1 MNLTHLY
8 KSLACEVVKS
18 SCIEISRSSKLYTW
32 IVKGNTIF
40 SQAFREN
47 YTIYEGK
54 FKTRSELLATR
65 CEESDFTKPWLENS
79 LWLQTLYLMAL
90 GGKLWQYLPHCA
102 VLWPTD
108 CPETSYPSRGSR
120 VDCQRKK
127 EQGEQRHLSCE
138 QANNE
143 GTVPNYIGYNTSKIP
158 WLVLSS
164 TQQDT
169 TLVPGL
175 SLDCAC
181 EMLES
186 CSLECQNVAK
196 KIAKN
201 PISCFLNFKSY
212 YLNFLIFLYKR

>member
-1 MNLTHLY
+1 MRGYLRQVPLRTDG
-8 KSLACEVVKS
+8 
-18 SCIEISRSSKLYTW
+18 SKLCCVSLCQPVTRG
-32 IVKGNTIF
+32 KL
-40 SQAFREN
+40 R
-47 YTIYEGK
+47 IYSGCK
-54 FKTRSELLATR
+54 
-65 CEESDFTKPWLENS
+65 
-79 LWLQTLYLMAL
+79 QYLMAL
-90 GGKLWQYLPHCA
+90 GSKFWHYLPHCT
-102 VLWPTD
+102 VLWSSD
-108 CPETSYPSRGSR
+108 CPEASYPSRGSR

-127 EQGEQRHLSCE
+127 EQGQQRHLSCE

>member
-8 KSLACEVVKS
+8 KSFACEVVKS

-32 IVKGNTIF
+32 TVKGNTIF
-40 SQAFREN
+40 RQAFREN

-54 FKTRSELLATR
+54 FKTRSELLAAR

-127 EQGEQRHLSCE
+127 EQGQQRHLSCKL
-138 QANNE
+138 ANKE
-143 GTVPNYIGYNTSKIP
+143 CTYLPIT
-158 WLVLSS
+158 LSY
-164 TQQDT
+164 TPT
-169 TLVPGL
+169 TL
-175 SLDCAC
+175 
-181 EMLES
+181 
-186 CSLECQNVAK
+186 
-196 KIAKN
+196 
-201 PISCFLNFKSY
+201 
-212 YLNFLIFLYKR
+212 